1 MLLHKREIQKEM
13 TNQDTQEIS
22 KTSKNE
28 FKKKAMKKKKR

>member
-1 MLLHKREIQKEM
+1 MLLHNRETQKEM